1 MILSFI
7 NKNAY
12 KDYLDINFWNYKW
25 ITESIDRENMKEL
38 EKSLFKTFILSKN
51 NSKITKELS
60 KYFIKNNSKFFIQ
73 FKKIMK
79 NFL

>member
-1 MILSFI
+1 
-7 NKNAY
+7 
-12 KDYLDINFWNYKW
+12 
-25 ITESIDRENMKEL
+25 MKEL